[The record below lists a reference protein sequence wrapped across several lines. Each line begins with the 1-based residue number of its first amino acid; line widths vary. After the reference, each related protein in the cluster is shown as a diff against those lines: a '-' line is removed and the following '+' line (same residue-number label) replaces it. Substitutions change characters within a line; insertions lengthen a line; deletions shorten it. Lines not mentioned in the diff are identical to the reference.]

1 MTRPILLRVLVMAL
15 SLFPRAFRRLYATE
29 MVEVLAE
36 RYRDVRERGG
46 RWGVVLLFGRTL
58 RDIIAS
64 AALEHARR
72 ARRRPVVMNLPTHST
87 RYRESSD
94 MANSVITDTTY
105 AVRSLWKKPG
115 FSTVAIATLALG
127 IGANTAIFSVVNEVL
142 LRPLPYDNADELVRV
157 WSSNAGEGRDRYYTS
172 PLSFNNWSDGIEALA
187 DIAGAWPR
195 EVTLT
200 DGEHTAVGL
209 HTMSTTTNWFSVLG
223 LAPILG
229 RTFND
234 QDGSWNAEFQI
245 AILSYRL
252 WQGRYGADP
261 SVINRVVQVEGQPA
275 LIVGVMPRGTEYPE
289 NTDLWLAF
297 LPPITQSAQY
307 MDVIGRVKP
316 GVSHEAAF
324 ADLQSIARGLEEE
337 FPQQLSGWSVDV
349 APLQEDVVGDV
360 RPALLILLGAAG
372 LVLIIACANVAN
384 LLLARTEARRRE
396 IAVRHALGAGRG
408 RLVRQL
414 LTESVVLASVGT
426 IAGLLVAFGGLRVL
440 FALAPTTL
448 PRFEGATLNLSVLAV
463 ALTSAV
469 VTGLAFG
476 LAPALSLLGM
486 DLHSDLKDGGQR
498 GGTKGNRL
506 RGVFVVTQ
514 LALAVMVAVGAG
526 LLIKS
531 FSKLRST
538 DPGFDP
544 TGVLTFELNL
554 PPGSYPEYPRVVD
567 TYDEILDLIQ
577 ALPGVRSVGMTSSL
591 PLSEAQDYLLRL
603 NLVGAPAAAPGE
615 EPNAWYRQVSPAF
628 FASMGIPLLRGR
640 AFGDRDTPDSP
651 GVVIINRALARL
663 LFDEGEDAI
672 GRRLSGVSGNWGPMG
687 RVFNAETE
695 IVGVVDD
702 VQYGNLRTGSA
713 PSLYFPHSQ
722 APFRRMTITAQTAGD
737 PADLVGAV
745 RSEVAA
751 IDANLP
757 VGNITTMQGAFD
769 RSIARDRFAMFL
781 AGLFGILALLL
792 ASVGIYGVL
801 SYTVAQRTRELGIRM
816 ALGASQ
822 RTVLTYVLR
831 QSITLIAIGAGGGI
845 AGALLLTRVMASQ
858 LYGVT
863 ARDPITFVSA
873 TVVLSAVALLASY
886 VPAARATRV
895 DPITALRY
903 E

>member
-1 MTRPILLRVLVMAL
+1 MAL
-15 SLFPRAFRRLYATE
+15 SLFPRAFRQRYATE
-29 MVEVLAE
+29 MAEVLVE
-36 RYRDVRERGG
+36 RYRDVRERRG

-72 ARRRPVVMNLPTHST
+72 VGRRGSPAVAMNLPTHTT
-87 RYRESSD
+87 RYRVSSH
-94 MANSVITDTTY
+94 MANSVIMDTKH

-142 LRPLPYDNADELVRV
+142 LRPLPYNNSDELVRI
-157 WSSNAGEGRDRYYTS
+157 WSHNSGEGRERYYTS
-172 PLSFNNWSDGIEALA
+172 PLSFSNWSDGIEALA
-187 DIAGAWPR
+187 GIAGAWPR

-200 DGEHTAVGL
+200 DDEDVAVRL

-223 LAPILG
+223 LSPILG

-234 QDGSWNAEFQI
+234 RDGAWTAEFET

-252 WQGRYGADP
+252 WQGRYGGDP
-261 SVINRVVQVEGQPA
+261 AVIDRVVQVEGHPA

-297 LPPITQSAQY
+297 LPPPTQSAQY
-307 MDVIGRVKP
+307 MDVIGRSKP
-316 GVSHEAAF
+316 GVSHQAAF
-324 ADLQSIARGLEEE
+324 ADLQAIARGLEEE

-349 APLQEDVVGDV
+349 APLQEEVVGDV

-384 LLLARTEARRRE
+384 LLLARTEARHRE
-396 IAVRHALGAGRG
+396 IAVRSALGAGRG

-426 IAGLLVAFGGLRVL
+426 IAGLLMAFGGLRVL

-448 PRFEGATLNLSVLAV
+448 PRFEGATLNLSVLALAV
-463 ALTSAV
+463 TSALA
-469 VTGLAFG
+469 TGLAFG
-476 LAPALSLLGM
+476 LAPALSLLRVN
-486 DLHSDLKDGGQR
+486 LHSDLKDGGQR
-498 GGTKGNRL
+498 GGTRGNRL

-544 TGVLTFELNL
+544 AGVLTFELNL
-554 PPGSYPEYPRVVD
+554 PAGNYPEFQQVID
-567 TYDEILDLIQ
+567 TYDNLLDRIE

-603 NLVGAPAAAPGE
+603 NLIGAPAPVPGE

-628 FASMGIPLLRGR
+628 FTSMGIPLLQGR
-640 AFGDRDTPDSP
+640 AFGDQDTPDNP
-651 GVVIINRALARL
+651 GVVIINRALARM
-663 LFDEGEDAI
+663 LFDDGADPI
-672 GRRLSGVSGNWGPMG
+672 GQRLSGVSGDWGPMG
-687 RVFNAETE
+687 RVFNGQTE

-702 VQYGNLRTGSA
+702 VQYGNLRTGGA
-713 PSLYFPHSQ
+713 ASLYFPHAQ
-722 APFRRMTITAQTAGD
+722 APFRRMTITAKTDGD
-737 PADLVGAV
+737 PANLVSAV
-745 RSEVAA
+745 RGELTAV
-751 IDANLP
+751 DANLP
-757 VGNITTMQGAFD
+757 MGSITTMQGALD

-781 AGLFGILALLL
+781 VGLFGTLALLL

-801 SYTVAQRTRELGIRM
+801 SYMVAQRTKELGIRI

-822 RTVLTYVLR
+822 RTVLTFVLR
-831 QSITLIAIGAGGGI
+831 QSVTLIAIGAGGGI

-863 ARDPITFVSA
+863 ARDPITFISA

-895 DPITALRY
+895 DPITALKY
-903 E
+903 D